1 MCHVHCVVHEDK
13 DMNAVKFPTI
23 IRYLCRLRAHLKCS
37 YFSNFN
43 TRGADSVV
51 VSAYDWLA
59 GGPALMPRRSTP
71 VIFGIDTN
79 TENDSVELC
88 GWRCTAMR
96 HTHTRLHKT
105 YTNVAQADIP
115 LNNGRPMCVP
125 KG

>member
-1 MCHVHCVVHEDK
+1 MK
-13 DMNAVKFPTI
+13 AVQFPTR

-79 TENDSVELC
+79 TENDTAELC
-88 GWRCTAMR
+88 VWRCNAMR
-96 HTHTRLHKT
+96 HTHT
-105 YTNVAQADIP
+105 P
-115 LNNGRPMCVP
+115 S
-125 KG
+125 